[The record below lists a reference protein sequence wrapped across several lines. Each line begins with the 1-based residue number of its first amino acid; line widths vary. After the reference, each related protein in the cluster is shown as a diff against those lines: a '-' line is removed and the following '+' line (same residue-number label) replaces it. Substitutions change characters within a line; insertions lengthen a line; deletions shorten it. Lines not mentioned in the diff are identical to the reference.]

1 MNRSAASHGSPVA
14 RQSRQPGLKPPYRAA
29 LRAREESGASELFE
43 NFEAL
48 AQGQS

>member
-1 MNRSAASHGSPVA
+1 VGP
-14 RQSRQPGLKPPYRAA
+14 AA
-29 LRAREESGASELFE
+29 LRAREESGAPELFE